1 MKFLNLENPIDFKKW
16 EVVINSGGAWNN
28 NLGICPYKDTDQCNC
43 KKYESDNE
51 DDGDNNCNFVHY
63 IGKSYGFCE
72 LQIKGAV

>member
-51 DDGDNNCNFVHY
+51 DDECNFLHIV
-63 IGKSYGFCE
+63 GFKSFCE
-72 LQIKGAV
+72 LQIKEAV

>member
-51 DDGDNNCNFVHY
+51 DDECNFLHIV
-63 IGKSYGFCE
+63 GFKSFCE
-72 LQIKGAV
+72 LQIKEVV